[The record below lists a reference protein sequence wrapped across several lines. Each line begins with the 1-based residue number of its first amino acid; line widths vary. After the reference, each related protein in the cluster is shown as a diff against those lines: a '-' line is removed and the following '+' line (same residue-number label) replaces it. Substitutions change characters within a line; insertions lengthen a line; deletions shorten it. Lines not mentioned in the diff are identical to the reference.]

1 MKKRKKITAAQEERN
16 ELVEKNIGLA
26 VHFADTFQASHME
39 YEDLVQEA
47 YLGLIDAAQMYDP
60 ARGTAFSTYAR
71 WHIVKTVMD
80 AIHNRNEIV
89 RTPRRRPSIICGPL
103 EDSGVAEMPDPRAS
117 TAEMMDEE
125 EMVEAVRLC
134 IKQLPSREAVVVRL
148 RYGVNTRKLTL
159 TKVGDILGVTAERVR
174 QIQNSAEEKLRA
186 FLEECAILKE
196 HGADTTGHHN
206 EPVQP
211 PN

>member
-1 MKKRKKITAAQEERN
+1 MKKRKKITAAQEKRN
-16 ELVEKNIGLA
+16 DLVEKNIGLA

-47 YLGLIDAAQMYDP
+47 YLGLIDAADRFDP
-60 ARGTAFSTYAR
+60 QRGTAFSTYAR
-71 WHIVKTVMD
+71 WHIVKRVMH
-80 AIHNRNEIV
+80 AIHNSNEIV

-103 EDSGVAEMPDPRAS
+103 DNPEVSVMVDPRAS
-117 TAEMMDEE
+117 TAETMDED
-125 EMVEAVRLC
+125 EMICAVRIC

-148 RYGVNTRKLTL
+148 RYGVNTAKMTL
-159 TKVGDILGVTAERVR
+159 AKVGDILGVTAERVR

-186 FLEECAILKE
+186 FLGECAILKE
-196 HGADTTGHHN
+196 HGADTAGHQIQ
-206 EPVQP
+206 PAQP